1 MVFSLRYVK
10 HPRLKKHLYPSVNDM
25 ERKNTTDAVISLV
38 TYLQE
43 LEENNKLNE
52 SEYKQA
58 LKLVND
64 VVNSR

>member
-1 MVFSLRYVK
+1 
-10 HPRLKKHLYPSVNDM
+10 M
-25 ERKNTTDAVISLV
+25 ERKNTTDSIISLV

-64 VVNSR
+64 IVNSR

>member
-1 MVFSLRYVK
+1 
-10 HPRLKKHLYPSVNDM
+10 M
-25 ERKNTTDAVISLV
+25 ERKNTTDSIISLI

-52 SEYKQA
+52 SEYKKA

>member
-1 MVFSLRYVK
+1 
-10 HPRLKKHLYPSVNDM
+10 M
-25 ERKNTTDAVISLV
+25 ERKNTTDSIISLV

-52 SEYKQA
+52 SEYKKA

-64 VVNSR
+64 IVNSR

>member
-1 MVFSLRYVK
+1 
-10 HPRLKKHLYPSVNDM
+10 M

-58 LKLVND
+58 LKLVKD
-64 VVNSR
+64 IVNSR

>member
-1 MVFSLRYVK
+1 
-10 HPRLKKHLYPSVNDM
+10 M

-64 VVNSR
+64 VVNSHDYDEI

>member
-1 MVFSLRYVK
+1 
-10 HPRLKKHLYPSVNDM
+10 M

-52 SEYKQA
+52 TEYKKA

-64 VVNSR
+64 VVTSR

>member
-1 MVFSLRYVK
+1 
-10 HPRLKKHLYPSVNDM
+10 M
-25 ERKNTTDAVISLV
+25 ERKNTTDSIISLV

-52 SEYKQA
+52 SEYKKA

>member
-1 MVFSLRYVK
+1 
-10 HPRLKKHLYPSVNDM
+10 M
-25 ERKNTTDAVISLV
+25 ERKNTTDSIVSLV

-52 SEYKQA
+52 SEYKKA

>member
-1 MVFSLRYVK
+1 
-10 HPRLKKHLYPSVNDM
+10 M
-25 ERKNTTDAVISLV
+25 ERKNTTDSIISLV

-52 SEYKQA
+52 SEYQQA

-64 VVNSR
+64 IVNSR

>member
-1 MVFSLRYVK
+1 
-10 HPRLKKHLYPSVNDM
+10 M
-25 ERKNTTDAVISLV
+25 ERKNTTDSIISLV

-52 SEYKQA
+52 SEYQKA